1 MEQLTESNVRQKA
14 LTVEQQAEAVQIV
27 TNTDFENAAA
37 ILKNIKTSKQKFIDF
52 FAPSKKAT
60 DAAHKAVVANEKACT
75 GPCDK
80 AESIIKRKMLS
91 FSQKIE
97 AERRAAEEAA
107 RKAAQEESDRLL
119 AEAAKAEESGDT
131 MQATASMTMAEQVD
145 SIKPAVQVAAP
156 KVTGV
161 STKKVW
167 KVRVNDAK
175 AVPAYVSDVCVRPI
189 DERALLQLRK
199 LNPGIEIPGVTFFQT
214 EQLAVR

>member
-80 AESIIKRKMLS
+80 AESIIKRKML
-91 FSQKIE
+91 K
-97 AERRAAEEAA
+97 R
-107 RKAAQEESDRLL
+107 
-119 AEAAKAEESGDT
+119 
-131 MQATASMTMAEQVD
+131 
-145 SIKPAVQVAAP
+145 
-156 KVTGV
+156 
-161 STKKVW
+161 
-167 KVRVNDAK
+167 
-175 AVPAYVSDVCVRPI
+175 
-189 DERALLQLRK
+189 
-199 LNPGIEIPGVTFFQT
+199 
-214 EQLAVR
+214 